1 MKKTYIIPEL
11 TVIEMEMKQS
21 MLAGS
26 WNDQGET
33 IQGGSGGDYGDGS
46 GITILSREGRGFGDE

>member
-11 TVIEMEMKQS
+11 TVVEMEMKQS

-33 IQGGSGGDYGDGS
+33 IQGGSGGDYGDG
-46 GITILSREGRGFGDE
+46 GITILSREGRGFGGDE